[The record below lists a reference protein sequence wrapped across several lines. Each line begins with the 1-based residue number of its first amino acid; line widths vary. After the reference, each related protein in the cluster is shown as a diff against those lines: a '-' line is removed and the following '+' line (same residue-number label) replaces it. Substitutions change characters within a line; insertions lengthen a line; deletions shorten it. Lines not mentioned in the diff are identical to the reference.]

1 LFLRPG
7 AVKSKREWI
16 LARVDGGEWSEGT
29 RVFAIRGTDSL
40 GRNSDI
46 FMGQAGD

>member
-1 LFLRPG
+1 LFLRSG

-29 RVFAIRGTDSL
+29 RVFAIRGTDSF